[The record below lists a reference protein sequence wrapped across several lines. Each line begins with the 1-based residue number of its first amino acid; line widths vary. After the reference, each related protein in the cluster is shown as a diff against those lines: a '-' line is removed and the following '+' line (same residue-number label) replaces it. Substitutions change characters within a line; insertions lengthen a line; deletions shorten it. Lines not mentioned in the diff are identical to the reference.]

1 MLPLVLVPGVGSE
14 IYRGLAAVIVGGMT
28 FSMLFSLIL
37 IPALL
42 RLTSAVQ
49 QSDRAVIPMEI
60 SDATL

>member
-1 MLPLVLVPGVGSE
+1 
-14 IYRGLAAVIVGGMT
+14 MT

-49 QSDRAVIPMEI
+49 QSDRAAIPMEI